1 MVVSVVLALVL
12 GGLLALPLG
21 RQRQVSVEVWLVITA
36 LWLALSTTLNL
47 LDQTPTVPTRLRAL
61 WRRDGTGAEPA
72 DRLPRGLMALEG
84 TLISARDN
92 DRAYA
97 LRLRPRLKRVTDHHL
112 RSHLGIDGDREPDR
126 AAAALGQSA
135 WLVDLDG
142 VGRTPTLP
150 EIEQLL
156 TLVLEPQPTPDSD
169 GPPPGAGVLGAAK
182 EQTR

>member
-1 MVVSVVLALVL
+1 MRGRRRIVVSVVLALVL

-47 LDQTPTVPTRLRAL
+47 LDQAPTIPGRLRAP
-61 WRRDGTGAEPA
+61 WRRTGTGA
-72 DRLPRGLMALEG
+72 DSGDLLPRGLMTLEG

-112 RSHLGIDGDREPDR
+112 SSRLGIDGEREPDR

-135 WLVDLDG
+135 WLIDLQEQ
-142 VGRTPTLP
+142 GRTPTLP
-150 EIEQLL
+150 EIERLL
-156 TLVLEPQPTPDSD
+156 TLVLEPESPMGPTD
-169 GPPPGAGVLGAAK
+169 
-182 EQTR
+182 R